1 MRHFVD
7 DDAGYQQWLSNEPDG
22 FVINTYR
29 SPSSAYMVLH
39 RATCKTISGQP
50 ARGTTFMGEYSKV
63 CGTREELQRF
73 SGSLGGEARPCRL
86 CLRQVAVP
94 SGGGGRY
101 GPLHVF
107 LASRDDSVT
116 AMAFADIE
124 ALVGE
129 LPASARLHR
138 PWWANGTNQQA
149 RAWRDAGWRVQS
161 VDQAREQVVFERDD
175 RQMMDGRQSALTAKI
190 ADIDFRLHPLIE
202 AETRPQ
208 FLIGKHEQ
216 GVFASM
222 RAVEVR
228 VRQLAGLGND
238 AIGVDLMNKA
248 FGPNGRLTD
257 LSAPR
262 GEQEGTRML
271 FAGAYAVLRNPAGHR
286 QVNYEDVSEAAE
298 AVQAASLLMRI
309 LDRVEA
315 RLRPGGSALTSVEHG

>member
-39 RATCKTISGQP
+39 SATCRTISGQP

-73 SGSLGGEARPCRL
+73 PTASVARRGPAAFACARSPC
-86 CLRQVAVP
+86 
-94 SGGGGRY
+94 
-101 GPLHVF
+101 H
-107 LASRDDSVT
+107 LA

-161 VDQAREQVVFERDD
+161 VDQTREQVVFERDN
-175 RQMMDGRQSALTAKI
+175 RQMTDGRQSALTAKI
-190 ADIDFRLHPLIE
+190 AYIDFRLHPLIE
-202 AETRPQ
+202 TETRPQ
-208 FLIGKHEQ
+208 FMIGKHE
-216 GVFASM
+216 
-222 RAVEVR
+222 
-228 VRQLAGLGND
+228 
-238 AIGVDLMNKA
+238 
-248 FGPNGRLTD
+248 
-257 LSAPR
+257 
-262 GEQEGTRML
+262 
-271 FAGAYAVLRNPAGHR
+271 
-286 QVNYEDVSEAAE
+286 
-298 AVQAASLLMRI
+298 
-309 LDRVEA
+309 
-315 RLRPGGSALTSVEHG
+315 